1 MGPCPLVIA
10 SGHMP
15 AVPQKIG
22 HFKVSRLLGKGAMG
36 EVFEAVDSSL
46 GRRVAVKVL
55 SQKHR
60 ESKEFKTRFE
70 REGRS
75 LATMNHKHVV
85 QVYFIGE
92 HEGRPFLAMEYL
104 DGIDVGQAIKRN
116 GPLHPGDAAEII
128 RQAASGLQETQRAGV
143 VHRDVKPSNLVLTSS
158 GEVKVTDFGLAKA
171 LQEDMSITATGVFV
185 GTPDYLAPE
194 QAMGDD
200 VDASADIYALG
211 CSLYHM
217 CSGNPPFRK
226 GGSDDHYTAVVR
238 RHLKSERPQLK
249 NVLPKF
255 DEALSDLC
263 RRMMSRRLDVRPN
276 YAELVDALGDVV
288 GRLGG
293 RLPPRHVDPETG
305 LSHTTGPLSVVEEAV
320 ESGVTDAPEVRPRA
334 GVSMVQLMMI
344 VAGVLVAGVLIGL
357 TLAGS

>member
-1 MGPCPLVIA
+1 MIA
-10 SGHMP
+10 SPHMP
-15 AVPQKIG
+15 AVPEQIG

-75 LATMNHKHVV
+75 LASMNHKHVV

-104 DGIDVGQAIKRN
+104 DGIDVGQAIKRS

-143 VHRDVKPSNLVLTSS
+143 VHRDVKPSNLVLTST

-194 QAMGDD
+194 QAMGED

-217 CSGNPPFRK
+217 CTGNPPFRK

-249 NVLPKF
+249 NELPNF
-255 DEALSDLC
+255 DEGLSDLC
-263 RRMMSRRLDVRPN
+263 RRMMSRRLDVRPD
-276 YAELVDALGDVV
+276 YEALVGELAVV
-288 GRLGG
+288 VKRLGG
-293 RLPPRHVDPETG
+293 KLPPRHVDPNTG
-305 LSHTTGPLSVVEEAV
+305 TSQSMPSRSRAAVDEVV
-320 ESGVTDAPEVRPRA
+320 ESGVVDVPSPGGA
-334 GVSMVQLMMI
+334 GGFSIKQM
-344 VAGVLVAGVLIGL
+344 VLIGSL
-357 TLAGS
+357 VLVLGVLLGLGIASFQ